1 MQVDR
6 ADEKAFAQAGVVL
19 APRAG
24 SNKVILFGLVHTGLS
39 VVVITANLQKI
50 CILRSQLLSLK
61 QIDWPDLPA
70 SNARAM
76 GFNVA
81 RLAIVQN
88 KFVLR
93 DQNGTQVPCGGD
105 DDPVSRI
112 RMKSSWQPRA
122 GH

>member
-1 MQVDR
+1 MAMQVDR
-6 ADEKAFAQAGVVL
+6 ADEKAFAQARIFVPPS
-19 APRAG
+19 AWR
-24 SNKVILFGLVHTGLS
+24 NKVILFGLVHTGLS

-50 CILRSQLLSLK
+50 CILRSQLFSLK

-81 RLAIVQN
+81 RLAIFQN

-105 DDPVSRI
+105 NDPVGWI
-112 RMKSSWQPRA
+112 
-122 GH
+122 